1 MYRLVE
7 LDKTTKKEIKSPIQT
22 REFGTLKCLVKDM
35 LSKEGI
41 SIDEIKV
48 GVVFKYLHKFYTIDE
63 KQEN

>member
-22 REFGTLKCLVKDM
+22 GELETLDFLVKNM

-41 SIDEIKV
+41 FIDKIEV
-48 GVVFKYLHKFYTIDE
+48 GMIFEYLHKLYTID
-63 KQEN
+63 KKKNK